1 MESNKPKGGL
11 TILQLLGLLAV
22 IGIVLTVVL
31 NYFR

>member
-1 MESNKPKGGL
+1 MENKKPRSF

-31 NYFR
+31 NYLR